1 MRVLKAYKK
10 TVSIVDE
17 TAIEL
22 YKGLGREHKGFLMES
37 NDKENGRYTFMG
49 VDPEEII
56 QSDKD
61 SLVITRADGTKDI
74 RYGNPLERLKEY
86 FDEFKI
92 IKDAKEL
99 EFMGGLVGSLGY
111 DYIRYTEKLPDD
123 NPDEIGI
130 ETIQLMLA
138 SRFIAIDHEAET
150 FTAVVLDEDNEAGR
164 KRSHGGSRTAYQT
177 GKNRHR

>member
-86 FDEFKI
+86 FDERG
-92 IKDAKEL
+92 E
-99 EFMGGLVGSLGY
+99 GGFNYAYQYPGMNKVM
-111 DYIRYTEKLPDD
+111 
-123 NPDEIGI
+123 
-130 ETIQLMLA
+130 QA
-138 SRFIAIDHEAET
+138 
-150 FTAVVLDEDNEAGR
+150 AGR
-164 KRSHGGSRTAYQT
+164 VIRTVKDKGVIALLDDRFLLPEYVALFPREWESYT
-177 GKNRHR
+177 VVNRFNVKQAVDGFWEQFV

>member
-1 MRVLKAYKK
+1 MPFFIDGVEYLEDINLTQEEFYEKLKNDADIS
-10 TVSIVDE
+10 TSQPSI
-17 TAIEL
+17 
-22 YKGLGREHKGFLMES
+22 
-37 NDKENGRYTFMG
+37 
-49 VDPEEII
+49 
-56 QSDKD
+56 
-61 SLVITRADGTKDI
+61 GT
-74 RYGNPLERLKEY
+74 LQEY

-138 SRFIAIDHEAET
+138 SRLSIT
-150 FTAVVLDEDNEAGR
+150 SV
-164 KRSHGGSRTAYQT
+164 YQ
-177 GKNRHR
+177 

>member
-10 TVSIVDE
+10 TVSIVNE

-37 NDKENGRYTFMG
+37 NDKDNGRYTFMG

-61 SLVITRADGTKDI
+61 SLVITKSDGTKDV

-99 EFMGGLVGSLGY
+99 EFTGGLVGSLGY
-111 DYIRYTEKLPDD
+111 DYIRYTETLPDD

-138 SRFIAIDHEAET
+138 SKFIAIDHEAET
-150 FTAVVLDEDNEAGR
+150 FTAVVLDEDNEE
-164 KRSHGGSRTAYQT
+164 
-177 GKNRHR
+177 GKNRALKEAGKLLKF